1 VKHFF
6 GFLRLAAAF
15 FPHGRVL
22 ALLFLTGWHQLVW
35 GNTGEWAA
43 IDAGFSNPPAEY
55 RLIQFSGHD
64 GAALPVSQMNAA
76 GIGGVQLYMQTNGYL
91 QTAQAWAN
99 VSNNITALKSAGMQV
114 WMTDENGYPS
124 GMAGGRVVE
133 ANPAHESRCLI
144 SVSTNG
150 RGSNPP
156 ISLSLPAGAEKFVH
170 AYIYTRST
178 DDPPVLSNPQA
189 YPVQTNL
196 VSGSGIS
203 GRWSLRAFALQV
215 NNSSNQATSTAAGFG
230 HNGTYP
236 NLLDAAAADS
246 FVLLTHDQ
254 YAQRFGPL
262 QGKIDAFYA
271 NEPNLMT
278 LWWSGDPTAR
288 PNGVTFLPWSTSLPA
303 RFQLDHGYSLLP
315 LLPALYEGTD
325 ADSKR
330 VRRHFYQTVGNMFSE
345 NFSQRI
351 ANWAAAQGIGAAGHP
366 LQEEDL
372 YYHVIHYGDLFRFV
386 EPLQIPACDLPMP
399 DRGAEWN
406 CWMPKFLSSVSQFKN
421 RTTVAGLL
429 DPLIYRPIAQLTPLP
444 DHFRR
449 IVNMAAFSG
458 VNQFQTYLFWYQ
470 YPAALYRGMNEYV
483 GRLSLVLR
491 GARNAATVG
500 VYYPI
505 ETFQA
510 NFLPVPDFWT
520 QAIPAWETMRSWQI
534 DLNNTATHL
543 ARAAIDFNWL
553 HGDWIRDATIEN
565 GYLVI
570 GSHRYAAIVLPRTEV
585 LPLAVATK
593 LQQFEQ
599 AGGKIVLV
607 TTRPTMGDAAS
618 EDAAVAGIFA
628 GRTPYSA
635 SEVPGQ
641 LGMVL
646 PPDFV
651 VSVTPPAQ
659 TGTEQE
665 FFHARF
671 LRDGRRIHY
680 LVNNSASSV
689 TPALSLTHTN
699 VATLSVA
706 VYNPLNGSVTSRQL
720 PGSLTVVP
728 FSSLLVVE
736 NPAVLPTSSY
746 PTAAPALAVVNGNFS
761 DLLGTNRVSADW
773 FSGFPQGW
781 SGGTNAT
788 YAIATLN
795 GTAYANLG
803 TLTTGGGFRPILQT
817 VGTVQTTSDLHL
829 HFSLTNLNANPAST
843 VGVAFYGPN
852 LANLGNTN
860 VTGAGTFT
868 HIVRNV
874 SAGTPVQ
881 IAFWGTSSGAP
892 MGLTAVSVSS
902 TTSSGNVS
910 VADGGVLE
918 LSAVSPAS
926 ITGNLVFGVGAKVRV
941 TGTPSGP
948 AVLLMSVAGL
958 ISGTPSL
965 ESPVAGY
972 RLVAGGRWLWL
983 RADGSSPLALFN
995 GNFDI
1000 LTGMTGPLASV
1011 WYGGYPLGWTSGV
1024 AATDYSIYANG
1035 GLYYANL
1042 NTLGNSAATSL
1053 RQNIGTLELNSDVT
1067 LSFQVA
1073 NPFPNSPNNSMG
1085 AAIFPDGSTTALA
1098 TYSLPSLSGVGA
1110 STNVVLKALG
1120 VPAGTALS
1128 VGFWNTGGTAPAV
1141 RSVSVTSTPLP
1152 YDAWF
1157 SAYGLDP
1164 ATTGSSGADPD
1175 GDSLS
1180 NAVEYAFGTS
1190 PVHGAGEVLKTAASG
1205 GQFTIQ
1211 WLQRTDGAT
1220 TYAVQ
1225 ETASLSSSWT
1235 NSSALVQS
1243 GSGPTPPTG
1252 YEWRKITVP
1261 VTDRKFYRVNA
1272 VLSP

>member
-1 VKHFF
+1 
-6 GFLRLAAAF
+6 
-15 FPHGRVL
+15 
-22 ALLFLTGWHQLVW
+22 
-35 GNTGEWAA
+35 
-43 IDAGFSNPPAEY
+43 
-55 RLIQFSGHD
+55 
-64 GAALPVSQMNAA
+64 M
-76 GIGGVQLYMQTNGYL
+76 
-91 QTAQAWAN
+91 
-99 VSNNITALKSAGMQV
+99 
-114 WMTDENGYPS
+114 
-124 GMAGGRVVE
+124 
-133 ANPAHESRCLI
+133 
-144 SVSTNG
+144 VSTNG
-150 RGSNPP
+150 TGVNPP
-156 ISLSLPAGAEKFVH
+156 ISLALPAGAEKFVH
-170 AYIYTRST
+170 AYIYNRST
-178 DDPPVLSNPQA
+178 NNPPVLSNPQP
-189 YPVQTNL
+189 YPVGTNL
-196 VSGSGIS
+196 VSGSGMS
-203 GRWSLRAFALQV
+203 GRWALRAFALQI
-215 NNSSNQATSTAAGFG
+215 NNTSNQATGTASGFG

-236 NLLDAAAADS
+236 NLLDTNAASA
-246 FVLLTHDQ
+246 FVSLTHEQ

-278 LWWSGDPTAR
+278 LWWSGNPAAR
-288 PNGVTFLPWSTSLPA
+288 PNGVTFLPWSTNLPA
-303 RFQLDHGYSLLP
+303 RFQQDHGYSLLP

-330 VRRHFYQTVGNMFSE
+330 VRRHFYQTIGNIFSE

-372 YYHVIHYGDLFRFV
+372 YYHVIHYGDLFRFM
-386 EPLQIPACDLPMP
+386 EDMHIPTCDVPMP
-399 DRGAEWN
+399 DRGANWN
-406 CWMPKFLSSVSQFKN
+406 YWMPKFLSSVGQFKN
-421 RTTVAGLL
+421 RTTVAALL
-429 DPLIYRPIAQLTPLP
+429 DPIIYRASPNLTPLP
-444 DHFRR
+444 EHFRR
-449 IVNMAAFSG
+449 IVNMAVLAG
-458 VNQFQTYLFWYQ
+458 VNQFQTYLYWDQ

-483 GRLSLVLR
+483 GRLSQILR
-491 GARNAATVG
+491 GARNAACVG
-500 VYYPI
+500 LYYPI
-505 ETFQA
+505 EAFQA
-510 NFLPVPDFWT
+510 NFLPSAGY
-520 QAIPAWETMRSWQI
+520 QASTNATPEWQTLRTWQST
-534 DLNNTATHL
+534 LNNTAQNLTK
-543 ARAAIDFNWL
+543 AGIDFNWV
-553 HGDWIRDATIEN
+553 HGNWLTNAVVE
-565 GYLVI
+565 GGQLVV
-570 GSHRYAAIVLPRTEV
+570 GGHRYSAMVLPRTEV
-585 LPLAVATK
+585 LPLAVASK
-593 LQQFEQ
+593 LEEFEQ

-607 TTRPTMGDAAS
+607 ESRPTMGDAAS
-618 EDAAVAGIFA
+618 EDAAVAAKFSGHPTCL
-628 GRTPYSA
+628 G
-635 SEVPGQ
+635 SEVSGQ
-641 LGMVL
+641 IGTVQ

-651 VSVTPPAQ
+651 LTVAPPAP
-659 TGTEQE
+659 TGDEQE

-689 TPALSLTHTN
+689 TPALSLTNTN

-706 VYNPLNGSVTSRQL
+706 VYNPLDGSVTSRQL
-720 PGSLTVVP
+720 PGSLTIVP

-761 DLLGTNRVSADW
+761 DLLGTNRLSAYW

-795 GTAYANLG
+795 GIAYANLG
-803 TLTTGGGFRPILQT
+803 TLTTGGGFQPILQT
-817 VGTVQTTSDLHL
+817 VGTVQTTSDLFL
-829 HFSLTNLNANPAST
+829 QFTLTNLNANPAST

-852 LANLGNTN
+852 MANLGNTN
-860 VTGAGTFT
+860 VTGTGTFT
-868 HIVRNV
+868 HTVRNV
-874 SAGTPVQ
+874 APGTPVQ
-881 IAFWGTSSGAP
+881 IAFWGTASGAP

-902 TTSSGNVS
+902 TTSTSGDVS

-918 LSAVSPAS
+918 LSAGSPLS

-948 AVLLMSVAGL
+948 AVLLMSVAGS

-965 ESPVAGY
+965 ESSVAGNS
-972 RLVAGGRWLWL
+972 LVTSGPWLWL

-1000 LTGMTGPLASV
+1000 LTGLSGPLSSV

-1024 AATDYSIYANG
+1024 AASDYSVYADS

-1053 RQNIGTLELNSDVT
+1053 RQNVGTLDLSSDVT
-1067 LSFQVA
+1067 LSFQVS

-1085 AAIFPDGSTTALA
+1085 AAIFPAGSTTALA
-1098 TYSLPSLSGVGA
+1098 TYSLPSLAGVGA
-1110 STNVVLKALG
+1110 STNVMLKALG

-1141 RSVSVTSTPLP
+1141 RGVSVTSTPLP

-1157 SAYGLDP
+1157 SSYGLNP
-1164 ATTGSSGADPD
+1164 ATTGASGADPD

-1190 PVHGAGEVLKTAASG
+1190 PVDGAGEVVKTIASA

-1211 WLQRTDGAT
+1211 WLQRMDGAT

-1235 NSSALVQS
+1235 NSSALVQA
-1243 GSGPTPPTG
+1243 GTGPTPPTG

-1272 VLSP
+1272 LLSP

>member
-1 VKHFF
+1 MLPV
-6 GFLRLAAAF
+6 
-15 FPHGRVL
+15 
-22 ALLFLTGWHQLVW
+22 ALVFAGLSPQSW
-35 GNTGEWAA
+35 GTSWEWSATNTA
-43 IDAGFSNPPAEY
+43 FSNPPAEY
-55 RLIQFSGHD
+55 RIMQFSAHD
-64 GAALPVSQMNAA
+64 GAALPVSQMVAA

-99 VSNNITALKSAGMQV
+99 VSNNITALKAAGMQV

-144 SVSTNG
+144 MVSTNG
-150 RGSNPP
+150 RGMDS
-156 ISLSLPAGAEKFVH
+156 ISLALPAGAEKFLY
-170 AYIYTRST
+170 AYLYDRVSNQLVLATN
-178 DDPPVLSNPQA
+178 PVAFN
-189 YPVQTNL
+189 VQTNL
-196 VSGSGIS
+196 VTGTGIT
-203 GRWSLRAFALQV
+203 GNWTVRAFALRV
-215 NNSSNQATSTAAGFG
+215 NNQTNQATSTASGFG

-236 NLLDAAAADS
+236 NLLDTNAASA
-246 FVLLTHDQ
+246 FVSLTHEQ

-278 LWWSGDPTAR
+278 LWWTTDPAAR
-288 PNGVTFLPWSTSLPA
+288 PGGVSFLPWSTNLPA
-303 RFQLDHGYSLLP
+303 RFQQDHGYSLLP

-325 ADSKR
+325 VTAKR
-330 VRRHFYQTVGNMFSE
+330 VRRHFYQTVGNIFSE

-366 LQEEDL
+366 LQEEEL

-386 EPLQIPACDLPMP
+386 EPMQVPACDLPMP

-406 CWMPKFLSSVSQFKN
+406 YWMPKFLSSVGQFKN

-429 DPLIYRPIAQLTPLP
+429 DPLIYRPIPQLTPLP
-444 DHFRR
+444 EHLRR
-449 IVNMAAFSG
+449 IVNMAALAG
-458 VNQFQTYLFWYQ
+458 VNQFQTYLFWDQ

-483 GRLSLVLR
+483 GRLSQVLR

-510 NFLPVPDFWT
+510 NFLPVPDFWGEPIVPWHDMRT
-520 QAIPAWETMRSWQI
+520 WMDTLDETV
-534 DLNNTATHL
+534 THL
-543 ARAAIDFNWL
+543 SQAGMDYNWL
-553 HGDWIRDATIEN
+553 HGDWIRDATLEN
-565 GYLVI
+565 GRLAI
-570 GSHRYAAIVLPRTEV
+570 GSHRYSAIVLPRTQV

-618 EDAAVAGIFA
+618 EDAAVTAMF
-628 GRTPYSA
+628 SA
-635 SEVPGQ
+635 RPTFLGSEVPGQ
-641 LGMVL
+641 IGTIQ

-651 VSVTPPAQ
+651 VSVTAPAP
-659 TGTEQE
+659 TGTNQE

-689 TPALSLTHTN
+689 TPALSLTNTN

-706 VYNPLNGSVTSRQL
+706 VYNPLDGSVTSRQL
-720 PGSLTVVP
+720 PGSLTIVP

-746 PTAAPALAVVNGNFS
+746 PTTAPALAVVNGNFS

-795 GTAYANLG
+795 GTAYANLE

-829 HFSLTNLNANPAST
+829 KFSLTNLNANPAST

-852 LANLGNTN
+852 MANLGNTN
-860 VTGAGTFT
+860 VTGVGIFT
-868 HIVRNV
+868 HTVRNV
-874 SAGTPVQ
+874 APGTPVQ
-881 IAFWGTSSGAP
+881 IAFWGTTSGAP

-902 TTSSGNVS
+902 STSSSGDVS
-910 VADGGVLE
+910 VADGGILE
-918 LSAVSPAS
+918 LSTVSPAS

-948 AVLLMSVAGL
+948 AVLLMSVAGS

-972 RLVAGGRWLWL
+972 SLVAGGRWLWL
-983 RADGSSPLALFN
+983 RANGSSPLALFN

-1000 LTGMTGPLASV
+1000 LTGMSGPLSSV

-1024 AATDYSIYANG
+1024 AATGYSVYADS

-1053 RQNIGTLELNSDVT
+1053 RQNVGTLELNSDVT
-1067 LSFQVA
+1067 LSFQVS

-1085 AAIFPDGSTTALA
+1085 AAIFPAGSTTALA
-1098 TYSLPSLSGVGA
+1098 TYSLPLLAGVGA

-1141 RSVSVTSTPLP
+1141 RGVSVTSTPLP
-1152 YDAWF
+1152 YDSWF
-1157 SAYGLDP
+1157 SAYGLDS
-1164 ATTGSSGADPD
+1164 ATTGASGADPD

-1190 PVHGAGEVLKTAASG
+1190 PVDGAGEVVKTTASA

-1211 WLQRTDGAT
+1211 WLQRMDGAT
-1220 TYAVQ
+1220 TYTVQ
-1225 ETASLSSSWT
+1225 ETAFLSSSWT
-1235 NSSALVQS
+1235 NSSALVQA
-1243 GSGPTPPTG
+1243 GTGPTPPTG